1 MQGDTKP
8 VLLGSQ
14 LLPLL
19 LPGLAR
25 AHSHT
30 GMPEER
36 RDAQSPSTDSL
47 QRLPI
52 RSGVQDETRRCFS
65 FAETSVPTGGALRL
79 YVEKSSAIN
88 PRVHYLAQF
97 AGARRDTPRP
107 PGGAPEVTGGNGSL
121 RASARS
127 PAP

>member
-30 GMPEER
+30 GMPEEQR
-36 RDAQSPSTDSL
+36 R
-47 QRLPI
+47 
-52 RSGVQDETRRCFS
+52 
-65 FAETSVPTGGALRL
+65 
-79 YVEKSSAIN
+79 
-88 PRVHYLAQF
+88 
-97 AGARRDTPRP
+97 
-107 PGGAPEVTGGNGSL
+107 
-121 RASARS
+121 RAK
-127 PAP
+127 PQH